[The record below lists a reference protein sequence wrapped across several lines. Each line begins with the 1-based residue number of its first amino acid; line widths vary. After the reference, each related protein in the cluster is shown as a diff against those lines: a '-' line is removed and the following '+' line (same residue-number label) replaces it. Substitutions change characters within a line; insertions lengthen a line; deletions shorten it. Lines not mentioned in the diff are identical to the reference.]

1 MSNNSHL
8 TTMIHI
14 LTLLASAE
22 EPISSAMIAG
32 SVNTNPVT
40 IRRALGKLREA
51 GLVQTVAGAA
61 GGALLAR
68 PAEQIKLAELY
79 YLEREEH
86 FFGLHPSQPN
96 PNCPVGRSIQ
106 GVLTDIY
113 DHTER
118 LVVEE
123 LSQVTIAD
131 ILTQIW

>member
-14 LTLLASAE
+14 LTLLANYD
-22 EPISSAMIAG
+22 EPVSSSMIAG

-40 IRRALGKLREA
+40 IRRALGRLREA

-68 PAEQIKLAELY
+68 PADQINLAELY
-79 YLEREEH
+79 KLEREEH
-86 FFGLHPSQPN
+86 FFGMHPSQPN
-96 PNCPVGRSIQ
+96 PNCPVGRNIQ
-106 GVLTDIY
+106 GILTGIY
-113 DHTER
+113 DHTEQ

-123 LSQVTIAD
+123 LAQVTIAD
-131 ILTQIW
+131 ILKQIG

>member
-14 LTLLASAE
+14 LTLLANSE
-22 EPISSAMIAG
+22 EPVSSSMIAG

-40 IRRALGKLREA
+40 IRRALGRLREA
-51 GLVQTVAGAA
+51 GLVETISGVA
-61 GGALLAR
+61 GGAVLAR
-68 PAEQIKLAELY
+68 PAAQISLAELY
-79 YLEREEH
+79 QLEREEH

-106 GVLTDIY
+106 GILTGIY
-113 DHTER
+113 DHTEQR
-118 LVVEE
+118 VVED

-131 ILTQIW
+131 ILQQIA